1 MIILFTP
8 VDILFCNDDLVLY
21 VDYNLEKNERLSGYN
36 FLINKVLVKRLISL
50 LKDVSPRSSRST
62 SLSTCPFYLLCVYLS
77 DYSFIG
83 VRLIF
88 SYQFISNSSVHAKN
102 LRRKI

>member
-62 SLSTCPFYLLCVYLS
+62 SLSTCPFYLSMCLFIRLLVHWCSSDFLISIYLK
-77 DYSFIG
+77 FK
-83 VRLIF
+83 R
-88 SYQFISNSSVHAKN
+88 AC
-102 LRRKI
+102 